1 MRHCYNSSSI
11 DDLSVRTHE
20 SNSLVREQDKVAR
33 LIAKIAMKGLGRG
46 KKLLQRNIFDLF
58 PDIPTTPDR

>member
-33 LIAKIAMKGLGRG
+33 LIAKVAMKGLGRG
-46 KKLLQRNIFDLF
+46 KELLQRNIFDLF